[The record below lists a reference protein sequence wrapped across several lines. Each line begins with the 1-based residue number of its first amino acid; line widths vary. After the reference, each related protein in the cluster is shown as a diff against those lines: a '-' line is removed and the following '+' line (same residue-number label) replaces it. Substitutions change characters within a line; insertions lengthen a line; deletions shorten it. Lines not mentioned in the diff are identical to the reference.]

1 MAGVDELACAVTRT
15 AYARRVITT
24 LAFGNYRSLRDLRL
38 SVGPLTVITGGNGT
52 GKSNV
57 YRALRLLVDA
67 ANGELAH
74 ALAREGGLPSAMWAG
89 EPSARA
95 SANKSEGKRLSIGFA
110 DDDVAYELRLGIPP
124 RGPGDETAF
133 FLDPQVKEET
143 IRTLGK
149 PKVNLLER
157 RGQSA
162 MLRDHDGHAVTFGA
176 TLDLGES
183 VLSQLAEP
191 HRYPVL
197 SALRERLRQWRFY
210 HQIRTDADS
219 PVRAIQIG
227 TRTPVLAHDGH
238 DLAAALQTIIEIGD
252 ESALAEAVAEA
263 FDGATLSI
271 QSNDARF
278 RIEFSTP
285 GVFRPLDATELSDG
299 TLRYLALLA
308 ALQSPRPPELLVLN
322 EPEASLHPS
331 VLEPLGG
338 QIIAAAKRSQVIV
351 VSHAAALVDAIS
363 SARDATRVELAKQG
377 GETVVAGRNRLDEP
391 AWKWTS

>member
-1 MAGVDELACAVTRT
+1 M
-15 AYARRVITT
+15 IKT

-57 YRALRLLVDA
+57 YRGLRLLVDA
-67 ANGELAH
+67 AEGQLGR

-89 EPSARA
+89 EQSHRA
-95 SANKSEGKRLSIGFA
+95 SATKNEAPRLSIGFA
-110 DDDVAYELRLGIPP
+110 DDDMAYELRLGIPP
-124 RGPGDETAF
+124 RDPTAPASAF
-133 FLDPQVKEET
+133 WLDPDVKAET

-157 RGQSA
+157 RNQSA
-162 MLRDHDGHAVTFGA
+162 MLRDVEGSPVTFDA
-176 TLDLGES
+176 RLDLSES

-191 HRYPVL
+191 HRYPIL
-197 SALRERLRQWRFY
+197 SMLRERLRRWRFY

-219 PVRAIQIG
+219 PARAVQIG

-238 DLAAALQTIIEIGD
+238 DLAAALQTIIEVGD
-252 ESALAEAVAEA
+252 NEALAQAVAEA
-263 FDGATLSI
+263 FEGARLSI
-271 QSNDARF
+271 ASNEARF
-278 RIEFSTP
+278 RLQLSTS
-285 GVFRPLDATELSDG
+285 GVFRALDAAELSDG

-308 ALQSPRPPELLVLN
+308 ALHSPRPPELLVLN
-322 EPEASLHPS
+322 EPEASLHPR
-331 VLEPLGG
+331 VLEPLAR

-363 SARDATRVELAKQG
+363 SARDAVRIELAKEDGQ
-377 GETVVAGRNRLDEP
+377 TIVSGRKRLDEP

>member
-1 MAGVDELACAVTRT
+1 M
-15 AYARRVITT
+15 INT

-67 ANGELAH
+67 AEGQLGR

-89 EPSARA
+89 EQSRRA
-95 SANKSEGKRLSIGFA
+95 SATANEAPRLSIGFA
-110 DDDVAYELRLGIPP
+110 DDDFAYELRLGIPP
-124 RGPGDETAF
+124 RDPTAPPSAF
-133 FLDPQVKEET
+133 WLDPDVKAET
-143 IRTLGK
+143 IRMLGK
-149 PKVNLLER
+149 RKVHLLER
-157 RGQSA
+157 RNQTA
-162 MLRDHDGHAVTFGA
+162 MLRDQDGQPVTFDA
-176 TLDLGES
+176 RLDLSES

-197 SALRERLRQWRFY
+197 SMLRERLRRWRFY

-219 PVRAIQIG
+219 PVRAVQIG

-238 DLAAALQTIIEIGD
+238 DLAAALQTIIEVGD
-252 ESALAEAVAEA
+252 DKALCDAIAEA

-271 QSNDARF
+271 ASDESRF
-278 RIEFSTP
+278 RIQLSTR
-285 GVFRPLDATELSDG
+285 GVLRPLDASELSDG

-308 ALQSPRPPELLVLN
+308 ALHSPRPPELLVLN
-322 EPEASLHPS
+322 EPEASLHPR
-331 VLEPLGG
+331 VLEPLAR
-338 QIIAAAKRSQVIV
+338 QVIDAARRSQVIV
-351 VSHAAALVDAIS
+351 VSHAGALVDAIC
-363 SARDATRVELAKQG
+363 AVRDAVRINLSKEDGQTI
-377 GETVVAGRNRLDEP
+377 VAGRNRLEEP

>member
-1 MAGVDELACAVTRT
+1 MT
-15 AYARRVITT
+15 YAAAVITT

-38 SVGPLTVITGGNGT
+38 SIGPLTVITGGNGT

-67 ANGELAH
+67 AEGQLGR

-89 EPSARA
+89 EQSHRA
-95 SANKSEGKRLSIGFA
+95 SATKNEGRRVSVGFA
-110 DDDVAYELRLGIPP
+110 DDHIAYELRLGIPTRKP
-124 RGPGDETAF
+124 PSPGDPEATAF
-133 FLDPQVKEET
+133 WLDPDVKEET

-149 PKVNLLER
+149 PKVHLLER
-157 RGQSA
+157 RNQTA
-162 MLRDHDGHAVTFGA
+162 MLRDQDGHAVTFDA
-176 TLDLGES
+176 RLDLSES

-191 HRYPVL
+191 HRYPML
-197 SALRERLRQWRFY
+197 SMLRERLRRWRFY

-219 PVRAIQIG
+219 PVRAVQIG

-238 DLAAALQTIIEIGD
+238 DLAAALQTILEVGD
-252 ESALAEAVAEA
+252 ETALADAVAEA

-271 QSNDARF
+271 ASDKARF
-278 RIEFSTP
+278 RIQLSTP
-285 GVFRPLDATELSDG
+285 GVLRPLDASELSDG

-308 ALQSPRPPELLVLN
+308 ALHSPRPPELLVLN
-322 EPEASLHPS
+322 EPEASLHPRA
-331 VLEPLGG
+331 LEPLAR
-338 QIIAAAKRSQVIV
+338 QIVAAAKQSQVII

-363 SARDATRVELAKQG
+363 STRDALRIELTKEDGQTIA
-377 GETVVAGRNRLDEP
+377 ARRNRLDEP